1 MAFDVSA
8 DARVPE
14 TSFSDICRILSDNDS
29 FKMLQMI
36 FERRQLSINDFGSR
50 KRYYDRMTK
59 LRKSHLI
66 TKKKN
71 NGHETKFGTGQEL
84 TDLGSAIY
92 ESLLF
97 FKRAEKLY
105 WNLKAIDM
113 LDDEVPVK
121 DHNKLVEELI
131 PDEAIRK
138 ILLERI

>member
-1 MAFDVSA
+1 MTFDVSA
-8 DARVPE
+8 DAGAPE
-14 TSFSDICRILSDNDS
+14 TSFAYICRILSDNDS

-36 FERRQLSINDFGSR
+36 FERRQLRISDFGSR
-50 KRYYDRMTK
+50 KRYYDRMAK

-71 NGHETKFGTGQEL
+71 YDHKTKYGTGLEL

-92 ESLLF
+92 VSLLF

-113 LDDEVPVK
+113 LEDEVPVK
-121 DHNKLVEELI
+121 ERNKIIEGLI